1 MKVRVEKAGGM
12 NFAAHAVREDGE
24 NPRAMMSAAPKHEG
38 GLGGARPM
46 EMVLMGLGGCT
57 AIDVEIILEKSRQ
70 ILTDLSIDILAER
83 ADGHPAVFTRIHL
96 HYTLRGENLE
106 RRKVA
111 RALSLSLEKYCSV
124 TRMLAATAEITH
136 DFEIAE

>member
-1 MKVRVEKAGGM
+1 MKVRVEKVRGM
-12 NFAAHAVREDGE
+12 NFAAHAVREAGE
-24 NPRAMMSAAPKHEG
+24 NPRVAISASPEIG
-38 GLGGARPM
+38 GGDGARPM

-57 AIDVEIILEKSRQ
+57 AIDVGIILGKSRQ
-70 ILTDLSIDILAER
+70 VLTDLSIDISAER
-83 ADGHPAVFTRIHL
+83 ADAHPAVFTRIHL